1 MPETVLFDR
10 TFLTEIR
17 CMPRRSHTIRV
28 SIVEDDE
35 RLRSMYIDL
44 LGWGDDFRVAGS
56 YGTVQALLA
65 DISSNTPD
73 VIIMD
78 IGLPGMNGIEG
89 VREVKKRFSD
99 IDILMHSV
107 YDDEDRVFDAIC
119 SGASG
124 YILKNSP
131 PEELLNAIRN
141 AKTAAPMS
149 ASLARKVMETM
160 RRQGFGKQPTEEY
173 NLSDREM
180 DVLKGLVDGLSYKQ
194 IADKHF
200 ISLLTVQ
207 SHIKKTYEKLQVH
220 SKNEA
225 VAKAMRSRLF

>member
-1 MPETVLFDR
+1 MHETALFDQSP
-10 TFLTEIR
+10 LTEILH
-17 CMPRRSHTIRV
+17 MPHRSHTIHV

-35 RLRSMYIDL
+35 RLRSVYTDL
-44 LGWGDDFRVAGS
+44 LGWGDDFSVTGAYGS
-56 YGTVQALLA
+56 VQELLD
-65 DISSNTPD
+65 DIDSNTPD

-89 VREVKKRFSD
+89 VREVKKRFPN

-107 YDDEDRVFDAIC
+107 YDDEDRVLDAIC

-131 PEELLNAIRN
+131 PEELLNAIRH

-149 ASLARKVMETM
+149 ASLARKVMGLLRHQAPLRGPDADYQLSARET
-160 RRQGFGKQPTEEY
+160 E
-173 NLSDREM
+173 
-180 DVLKGLVDGLSYKQ
+180 VLKGLVDGLSYKR
-194 IADKHF
+194 IAEKLF

-207 SHIKKTYEKLQVH
+207 SHIKKIYEKLQVH
-220 SKNEA
+220 SKNQA
-225 VAKAMRSRLF
+225 VSKAFRSRLF

>member
-1 MPETVLFDR
+1 MPKVSR
-10 TFLTEIR
+10 PIK
-17 CMPRRSHTIRV
+17 V

-35 RLRSMYIDL
+35 RIRSVYVDL
-44 LGWGDDFRVAGS
+44 LGWENDFRMIGS
-56 YGTVQALLA
+56 YGTVRSLLA
-65 DISSNTPD
+65 DIESNTPD

-89 VREVKKRFSD
+89 VREVKKIFPS

-131 PEELLNAIRN
+131 PDELLNAIRN
-141 AKTAAPMS
+141 ANTAAPLS
-149 ASLARKVMETM
+149 ASLARKVMDTM
-160 RRQGFGKQPTEEY
+160 RKQRFGKQPTEEY
-173 NLSDREM
+173 NLSIREM

-194 IADKHF
+194 IGEKHF

-207 SHIKKTYEKLQVH
+207 SHIKNIYEKLQVH

-225 VAKAMRSRLF
+225 VTKALRNKLF

>member
-1 MPETVLFDR
+1 
-10 TFLTEIR
+10 
-17 CMPRRSHTIRV
+17 
-28 SIVEDDE
+28 
-35 RLRSMYIDL
+35 
-44 LGWGDDFRVAGS
+44 
-56 YGTVQALLA
+56 
-65 DISSNTPD
+65 

-89 VREVKKRFSD
+89 VREVKKRFQN

-107 YDDEDRVFDAIC
+107 YDDEDRVLDAIC

-131 PEELLNAIRN
+131 PEELLNAVRH
-141 AKTAAPMS
+141 AKSAAPMS
-149 ASLARKVMETM
+149 ASLARKVMGLLRREAPSRGPNTDYQLSARET
-160 RRQGFGKQPTEEY
+160 E
-173 NLSDREM
+173 
-180 DVLKGLVDGLSYKQ
+180 VLKGLVDGLSYKQ

-207 SHIKKTYEKLQVH
+207 SHIKKIYEKLQVH

-225 VAKAMRSRLF
+225 VSKALRSRLF